1 MQILYVVKNLP
12 FQDLSGMRA
21 HTHIEDVA
29 LLGFCDRL
37 GRSGV
42 DEESERRDIL
52 LFLEKCRER
61 RDTPWLRPE

>member
-1 MQILYVVKNLP
+1 
-12 FQDLSGMRA
+12 MRA